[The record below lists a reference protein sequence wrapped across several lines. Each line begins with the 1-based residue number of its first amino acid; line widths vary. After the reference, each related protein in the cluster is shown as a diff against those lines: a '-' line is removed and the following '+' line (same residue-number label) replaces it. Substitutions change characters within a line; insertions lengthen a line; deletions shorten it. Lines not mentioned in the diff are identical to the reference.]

1 MFFENQIIIS
11 NCNDLN
17 LDFKDNLTKRNSIII
32 KNCNK
37 VKINLNSKINKLIF
51 INSNNIT
58 LKCSETISGIDIEKC
73 FNFILDPIEPY
84 QLGYVEC
91 YKSYIQIIFNDNL
104 INKFKIINEESHIE
118 IIN

>member
-1 MFFENQIIIS
+1 MFFKNHIIIS
-11 NCNDLN
+11 NYNDLN
-17 LDFKDNLTKRNSIII
+17 LDFKNTLTKRNSIII

-37 VKINLNSKINKLIF
+37 IKINMYSKINKLIF

-84 QLGYVEC
+84 QLGIVDC
-91 YKSYIQIIFNDNL
+91 YKSYIQIVYNNDL
-104 INKFKIINEESHIE
+104 INKFKILNEESYIE